1 MDQTNW
7 VCYKFGD
14 TSYYY
19 GEAGLLDSTG
29 IVHPKDNADIAA
41 EAKLVKHGF
50 GIYIYD
56 DPEGKVK
63 YEGYFEKDK
72 KSGKGK
78 MILKDGSVYEG
89 QFR

>member
-1 MDQTNW
+1 M
-7 VCYKFGD
+7 
-14 TSYYY
+14 
-19 GEAGLLDSTG
+19 
-29 IVHPKDNADIAA
+29 
-41 EAKLVKHGF
+41 VKHGF

-78 MILKDGSVYEG
+78 LVLKDGSVYDG